1 MNGELIWKKN
11 IETKIIGDIQQIDL
25 YKNGR
30 LQFAFNTT
38 KDFQILDK
46 NGKIVKKIKHDNKV
60 GLSIFDYDKVKNYR
74 FFFVGNKT

>member
-1 MNGELIWKKN
+1 MEKN
-11 IETKIIGDIQQIDL
+11 IENKIIGDIQQIDL

-60 GLSIFDYDKVKNYR
+60 GLSIFDYDKVKTTDSFYLE
-74 FFFVGNKT
+74 KI